1 MAKTTEEKI
10 AELSVLVND
19 LKQKFPLIEH
29 SVSEI
34 SNTLTREQMNIGML
48 TKQYDKL
55 YEVTEEF
62 KKLQYTIQKLSD
74 DSKKFTEQMDVV
86 KTKVEEVITK
96 ERNCDFIHALQ
107 QSQENIKNTPPK
119 TVWNL
124 EKILSIFPN
133 VLVMLSAVGYVI
145 YLILMDR
152 MEKGGF

>member
-34 SNTLTREQMNIGML
+34 SNTLTREQMNISML

-55 YEVTEEF
+55 YEVTEDF

-74 DSKKFTEQMDVV
+74 DSKKFSEQMDSV
-86 KTKVEEVITK
+86 KLKVEEVLTK
-96 ERNCDFIHALQ
+96 ERNCDFIHAFQ
-107 QSQENIKNTPPK
+107 QTQHKSEETPQK
-119 TVWNL
+119 TVWNF
-124 EKILSIFPN
+124 EKILSVFPN
-133 VLVMLSAVGYVI
+133 IIAMLSFVGYII
-145 YLILMDR
+145 YLIFVDR
-152 MEKGGF
+152 IEKGGF